1 MSCATSKSRLI
12 SASCA
17 TAIFIGSIVLTINH
31 DWVDRPLAKYIDG
44 LAKGRQLAAL
54 AAFCISY
61 PALQGVTVVSLL
73 WAAWFSCANT
83 EEKARLSSGII
94 AAILAALAS
103 SVLQQ
108 FLPASPKP
116 IFDAAL
122 GFHPAVILGDAS
134 GLASNA
140 SQHSFPSERAT
151 LFAGLGLAAVFV
163 RREFG
168 LLALAL
174 SLATEAARIYLGLH
188 YLSDI
193 VGSMSLAGSA
203 VLIAQFDWSVR
214 YSMLFVRLER
224 VSPPIFY
231 MLAFIL
237 TYLLST
243 AFQDLREI
251 AALLRR

>member
-12 SASCA
+12 SAFCA
-17 TAIFIGSIVLTINH
+17 AALFIGSIVLTTNH
-31 DWVDRPLAKYIDG
+31 DWVDRPLAKYIDD

-61 PALQGVTVVSLL
+61 PAFQGVTVVSLL

-83 EEKARLSSGII
+83 EEKARLSSGVI

-103 SVLQQ
+103 SMLQQ

-116 IFDAAL
+116 IFDVAL
-122 GFHPAVILGDAS
+122 EFHPAVILGEVS
-134 GLASNA
+134 GLVSSA

-151 LFAGLGLAAVFV
+151 LFAGLALAAVFV

-168 LLALAL
+168 LLALAVAL
-174 SLATEAARIYLGLH
+174 TTEAARIYLGLH

-193 VGSMSLAGSA
+193 VGSLSLAASA
-203 VLIAQFDWSVR
+203 ALIAQFDWSVR
-214 YSMLFVRLER
+214 CSMPIVRL
-224 VSPPIFY
+224 
-231 MLAFIL
+231 
-237 TYLLST
+237 
-243 AFQDLREI
+243 
-251 AALLRR
+251 